1 MNLRFKMLAGFVT
14 LIIIPLLLLGSLVF
28 YITFQLFAQ
37 KYSEQAEFSLK
48 AIGQSVSYFFSEMN
62 RVTDTGISNSVFQ
75 NALTAGSSENLANAN
90 YLQLNENQR
99 NFRLLLYSHPSIG
112 YAFLYNYRSTLPQNQ
127 VISIFN
133 KEGFMALPFDQFK
146 KHPLYEQVLKSN
158 GAPKWVGPYEY
169 PEVTGHEPVFTQIR
183 VVKEL
188 SSLRNIGILVV
199 QIKNWEIE
207 SIFNDFRRNQGE
219 EEDDTRF
226 LLVNNAGMILYDSD
240 KLANGDS
247 LTGMIDSAKLSD
259 TSRYQSFKTSFN
271 GQESIVSMYKLKDY
285 DWHIVSVTSWKMLTK
300 EMISFGM
307 WVAIILLVCVAAA
320 VLFNLL
326 FVNRI
331 THSINRIVRF
341 MRRVESGEMNARVDE
356 KDRDELGALA
366 VGFNRLIDQ
375 VCVLL
380 QQVKREQQQK
390 NKAEMRVL
398 EAQIKPH
405 FLFNTLESINV
416 LAVQNEGRK
425 VSQMVI
431 RLGNILRTSIQ
442 DKEEIT
448 IREELEYTRSYLEI
462 QKFRF
467 EDVFNFEISVP
478 DEIMNAKILKLTL
491 QPLVENCIQHGFDG
505 IMHPGVIRITA
516 SEDAE
521 CIYLRVKDNGVGMS
535 NKQLS
540 RFQYMQSDE
549 CQPSNP
555 ELPDSYNAERRG
567 LGVRSVA
574 DRVRI
579 RYGPRYGLFICSAP
593 QMGTVIQ
600 ITIPKFER
608 GERNERE
615 GVAD

>member
-1 MNLRFKMLAGFVT
+1 M
-14 LIIIPLLLLGSLVF
+14 
-28 YITFQLFAQ
+28 
-37 KYSEQAEFSLK
+37 
-48 AIGQSVSYFFSEMN
+48 
-62 RVTDTGISNSVFQ
+62 
-75 NALTAGSSENLANAN
+75 
-90 YLQLNENQR
+90 
-99 NFRLLLYSHPSIG
+99 
-112 YAFLYNYRSTLPQNQ
+112 
-127 VISIFN
+127 
-133 KEGFMALPFDQFK
+133 
-146 KHPLYEQVLKSN
+146 
-158 GAPKWVGPYEY
+158 
-169 PEVTGHEPVFTQIR
+169 
-183 VVKEL
+183 
-188 SSLRNIGILVV
+188 

-226 LLVNNAGMILYDSD
+226 LLVNNEGMILYDSD

-247 LTGMIDSAKLSD
+247 LTGMIDSSKLSD
-259 TSRYQSFKTSFN
+259 TPRYQSFKTSFN
-271 GQESIVSMYKLKDY
+271 GQESIVSMYKLKEY

-300 EMISFGM
+300 EMINFGM
-307 WVAIILLVCVAAA
+307 WVAIILLICVAAA

-462 QKFRF
+462 R
-467 EDVFNFEISVP
+467 SS
-478 DEIMNAKILKLTL
+478 
-491 QPLVENCIQHGFDG
+491 
-505 IMHPGVIRITA
+505 A
-516 SEDAE
+516 SRM
-521 CIYLRVKDNGVGMS
+521 CS
-535 NKQLS
+535 TS
-540 RFQYMQSDE
+540 RSAFQMTS
-549 CQPSNP
+549 
-555 ELPDSYNAERRG
+555 
-567 LGVRSVA
+567 
-574 DRVRI
+574 
-579 RYGPRYGLFICSAP
+579 
-593 QMGTVIQ
+593 
-600 ITIPKFER
+600 
-608 GERNERE
+608 
-615 GVAD
+615 

>member
-1 MNLRFKMLAGFVT
+1 M
-14 LIIIPLLLLGSLVF
+14 
-28 YITFQLFAQ
+28 
-37 KYSEQAEFSLK
+37 
-48 AIGQSVSYFFSEMN
+48 
-62 RVTDTGISNSVFQ
+62 
-75 NALTAGSSENLANAN
+75 
-90 YLQLNENQR
+90 
-99 NFRLLLYSHPSIG
+99 
-112 YAFLYNYRSTLPQNQ
+112 
-127 VISIFN
+127 
-133 KEGFMALPFDQFK
+133 
-146 KHPLYEQVLKSN
+146 
-158 GAPKWVGPYEY
+158 GPYEY

-226 LLVNNAGMILYDSD
+226 LLVNNEGMILYDSD

-247 LTGMIDSAKLSD
+247 LTGMIDSSKLSD

-300 EMISFGM
+300 EMINFGM
-307 WVAIILLVCVAAA
+307 WVAIILLICVAAA

-478 DEIMNAKILKLTL
+478 DDIMNAKILKLTL

-505 IMHPGVIRITA
+505 IMHTGVIRIIA

-535 NKQLS
+535 NGQLS

-549 CQPSNP
+549 RQSSNP
-555 ELPDSYNAERRG
+555 ELADSYNTERRG

-600 ITIPKFER
+600 ITIPKFEQ
-608 GERNERE
+608 GE
-615 GVAD
+615 AK